1 MPTTINEKLIAYLTL
16 ISGLAISAVA
26 VYYSVVG
33 LTAIFAAAAVPIII
47 MGVTLELS
55 KLVATVWL
63 KQNWDIA
70 PKSIKAYLIAAIVI
84 LMIITSMGIFG
95 FLSKAHIEQGLPASD
110 AIAKVSI
117 IEEKIKIEQDAI
129 DRARKDLEVLNTQI
143 DRFSELG
150 AVSRGVNVRNQQR
163 EERTAIL
170 RQIEQSQARISE
182 LREEMAPF
190 NTQLREVEAKVG
202 PIKYIAAFFYGDT
215 DKTVLDKA
223 VTWVILTLIVVF
235 DPLAV
240 ILLLASQYSFQRIRE
255 REQEAASSP
264 IFTFE
269 DFEKP
274 TAEELAEIDNQ
285 EEPTTVNEST
295 STIEK
300 SILEQHPYLTQPFT
314 HFKDLKP
321 IVSPPSET
329 LVEVKEEKI
338 SVDTTLIEALEG
350 AVSRLQEERD
360 QLEEKVKSYE
370 TSDFVKKIEK
380 HGYSKEGDVVHVG
393 KDIYSSA
400 DFDRLMSDS
409 YVQNEEQQQSGLWK
423 KITDHKITED
433 EYLKS
438 AVKKNDNTD
447 NAS

>member
-1 MPTTINEKLIAYLTL
+1 MPPTINEKLIAYLTL

-26 VYYSVVG
+26 VYYSVIG

-70 PKSIKAYLIAAIVI
+70 PKSIKAYLIAAIAI

-129 DRARKDLEVLNTQI
+129 DRARKDLEILNTQI
-143 DRFSELG
+143 DRLSELG

-215 DKTVLDKA
+215 DKAILDKA
-223 VTWVILTLIVVF
+223 VTWVILTLIIVF

-255 REQEAASSP
+255 QEQLAATP
-264 IFTFE
+264 PYTFE

-274 TAEELAEIDNQ
+274 TAEELAEIDSL
-285 EEPTTVNEST
+285 EEPVNIVEST
-295 STIEK
+295 STVEK
-300 SILEQHPYLTQPFT
+300 SIFEQHPYLTQPFT

-350 AVSRLQEERD
+350 AVSRLQDERD
-360 QLEEKVKSYE
+360 QLEQKVKSYE

-380 HGYSKEGDVVHVG
+380 HGYSKEGDIVHVG
-393 KDIYSSA
+393 KDIYSSS

-433 EYLKS
+433 EYLQS
-438 AVKKNDNTD
+438 AVKKNDNTN

>member
-26 VYYSVVG
+26 VYYSVIG

-70 PKSIKAYLIAAIVI
+70 PKSIRAYLIAAIVI

-95 FLSKAHIEQGLPASD
+95 FLSKAHIEQGIPAGEAVARVD
-110 AIAKVSI
+110 I

-129 DRARKDLEVLNTQI
+129 ERARKDLEVLNTQI
-143 DRFSELG
+143 DRFTELG

-170 RQIEQSQARISE
+170 TQIEQSQARISE
-182 LREEMAPF
+182 LRVEMAPF

-215 DKTVLDKA
+215 DKAILDKA
-223 VTWVILTLIVVF
+223 VTWVILTLIIVF

-255 REQEAASSP
+255 QEQSAATP
-264 IFTFE
+264 PYTFE

-274 TAEELAEIDNQ
+274 TVEELAEIESP
-285 EEPTTVNEST
+285 EEPIDVVEST
-295 STIEK
+295 STVEK
-300 SILEQHPYLTQPFT
+300 SILEQHPYLTKPFK
-314 HFKDLKP
+314 HFNDLKP
-321 IVSPPSET
+321 LVAPSPEPSA
-329 LVEVKEEKI
+329 EVKEEKI

-360 QLEEKVKSYE
+360 QLEQKVKEYE
-370 TSDFVKKIEK
+370 TSDFVKKIQK
-380 HGYSKEGDVVHVG
+380 HGYSKEGDIVHVG
-393 KDIYSSA
+393 KDIYTSD
-400 DFDRLMSDS
+400 DFDRLISGS
-409 YVQNEEQQQSGLWK
+409 YIQNEEQQQSGLWK
-423 KITDHKITED
+423 QITDTKITED

-438 AVKKNDNTD
+438 AAKKNDNSNNPT
-447 NAS
+447 

>member
-1 MPTTINEKLIAYLTL
+1 MPPTINEKLIAYLTL

-26 VYYSVVG
+26 VYYSVIG

-70 PKSIKAYLIAAIVI
+70 PKSIKAYLIAAIAI

-129 DRARKDLEVLNTQI
+129 DRARKDLEILNTQV
-143 DRFSELG
+143 DRLSELG

-215 DKTVLDKA
+215 DKAILDKA
-223 VTWVILTLIVVF
+223 VTWVILTLIIVF

-255 REQEAASSP
+255 QEQLAATP
-264 IFTFE
+264 PYTFE

-274 TAEELAEIDNQ
+274 TAEELAEIDSL
-285 EEPTTVNEST
+285 EEPVNIVEST
-295 STIEK
+295 STVEK
-300 SILEQHPYLTQPFT
+300 SIFEQHPYLTQPFT

-350 AVSRLQEERD
+350 AVSRLQDERD
-360 QLEEKVKSYE
+360 QLEQKVKSYE

-380 HGYSKEGDVVHVG
+380 HGYSKEGDIVHVG
-393 KDIYSSA
+393 KDIYSSS

-433 EYLKS
+433 EYLQS
-438 AVKKNDNTD
+438 AVKKNDNTN